1 MISEIEKYKSAFD
14 LNTSIQGFD
23 QKFDKI
29 KNTVSKFNDKVT
41 ESIDQNNFWEF
52 PQLFD
57 EGIKLKRQI
66 DSGAMFRQFAI
77 FKVNRE
83 IMGRIY
89 SLGQDLPNKDDDFVH
104 ALDDF
109 KQKLK

>member
-1 MISEIEKYKSAFD
+1 MHACCKYYEFKDSDKVLETAVILVSMINEIEKYKSAFD

-52 PQLFD
+52 PQLF
-57 EGIKLKRQI
+57 
-66 DSGAMFRQFAI
+66 
-77 FKVNRE
+77 
-83 IMGRIY
+83 
-89 SLGQDLPNKDDDFVH
+89 
-104 ALDDF
+104 
-109 KQKLK
+109 